1 MATMAIQQI
10 DIQNKTNETIKK
22 SFLEDVAKTSLDVL
36 KIEGSYSLGLLL
48 VDNKFIK
55 KLNKGY
61 RGIDLPTDVLSFS
74 LFNKK
79 RITIDSPDKILYLGD
94 VIISID
100 EAKKQSQKAGCALE
114 SELADLLIHGILH
127 IVGFTHDKENNQK
140 KMDNFSQKIIN
151 KLIKKKV
158 IKYYAPIN

>member
-1 MATMAIQQI
+1 MAIQQI
-10 DIQNKTNETIKK
+10 DIQNKTKETIRK
-22 SFLEDVAKTSLDVL
+22 SFLEDVVKTSLDVL
-36 KIEGSYSLGLLL
+36 KIKRSYNLGLLL

-55 KLNKGY
+55 KLNKKY

-74 LFNKK
+74 LYDKK
-79 RITIDSPDKILYLGD
+79 RMTIDSPDKILYLGD

-100 EAKKQSQKAGCALE
+100 EVKKQSQKAGCVFQ
-114 SELADLLIHGILH
+114 SELVDLLIHGILH

-151 KLIKKKV
+151 KLIKKKY
-158 IKYYAPIN
+158 K